1 MVSIGGLLVLLSMRV
16 AAGQGDGWI
25 MNITSNIYGFPWIPA
40 DKLSDRNS
48 PRFKEAQ
55 NFFCGK
61 INEMFRSEPVVGNA
75 VKERY
80 YRCFICNFK
89 QTNLHFEAPVS
100 FTYSLVFNGSD
111 PVPKAVVDGLIASNT
126 EIYHFGNKVW
136 NLIGDWLVN
145 RVDVTMVSVNMS
157 DYIKQKKQE
166 KQNPNIEIDIVV
178 SIHVDLVNFTLT
190 PELADPTSPE
200 FTKLETS
207 VCKDISQAVHGS
219 FPSHKGCDVT
229 SIVNNSVA
237 GRIIMTINLTFGW
250 DREVIYPH
258 MIASLIIENAP
269 RQVVNNE
276 IVISIGNVQILE
288 RSFMKAANRAVQDTR
303 DRPDNNPCFPDKNNV
318 ILPDMTNPLGYISC
332 NHGNEVR
339 FTCDQNM
346 AFDPKTSKCVKSA
359 TVLA

>member
-1 MVSIGGLLVLLSMRV
+1 
-16 AAGQGDGWI
+16 

-61 INEMFRSEPVVGNA
+61 INEMFQSEPVVGNA

-157 DYIKQKKQE
+157 DYIKQEKQV
-166 KQNPNIEIDIVV
+166 KQNPNID
-178 SIHVDLVNFTLT
+178 
-190 PELADPTSPE
+190 
-200 FTKLETS
+200 
-207 VCKDISQAVHGS
+207 
-219 FPSHKGCDVT
+219 
-229 SIVNNSVA
+229 
-237 GRIIMTINLTFGW
+237 
-250 DREVIYPH
+250 
-258 MIASLIIENAP
+258 
-269 RQVVNNE
+269 
-276 IVISIGNVQILE
+276 
-288 RSFMKAANRAVQDTR
+288 
-303 DRPDNNPCFPDKNNV
+303 NPCFPDKNNV
-318 ILPDMTNPLGYISC
+318 ILPDMTNPSGYISC
-332 NHGNEVR
+332 NHGNELR